1 MKKQLL
7 AVAATLLASSA
18 MSQSTFEGFYGQVGV
33 GYQNLTHPYSSN
45 GLSLTGVSGV
55 IPLAGS
61 FDNLSGF
68 AATLGAGYFHSFS
81 KDFLLGIGAEFN
93 PITSASSNFTLS
105 AAGYPL
111 SQGTYK
117 SKNFYSI
124 FLSPATPI
132 GPDGLLYGKVGYT
145 GVQIDASAGGI
156 SNTHNFNG
164 FSLGLGYKQV
174 ITGGLYAFGE
184 ANYLNYSNNNNSIA
198 GAGYSYT
205 STTSLNGYNALA
217 GIGYKF

>member
-1 MKKQLL
+1 M
-7 AVAATLLASSA
+7 
-18 MSQSTFEGFYGQVGV
+18 
-33 GYQNLTHPYSSN
+33 
-45 GLSLTGVSGV
+45 
-55 IPLAGS
+55 
-61 FDNLSGF
+61 
-68 AATLGAGYFHSFS
+68 HSFS
-81 KDFLLGIGAEFN
+81 KDFLLGLGAEFN
-93 PITSASSNFTLS
+93 PITSGSSNFTLT

-111 SQGTYK
+111 AQGTYK
-117 SKNFYSI
+117 SKNFYNI

-174 ITGGLYAFGE
+174 INGGLYGFGE
-184 ANYLNYSNNNNSIA
+184 LNYLNYSNNNNSRA

-205 STTSLNGYNALA
+205 STTSLNGYNALV

>member
-1 MKKQLL
+1 MKKYLL
-7 AVAATLLASSA
+7 AIGATLLASSVMA
-18 MSQSTFEGFYGQVGV
+18 QSTFEGFYGQVGI
-33 GYQNLTHPYSSN
+33 GYQNLKHPYSSN
-45 GLSLTGVSGV
+45 GLSLTGVSGLT
-55 IPLAGS
+55 PLSGS
-61 FDNLSGF
+61 FDNASGF
-68 AATLGAGYFHSFS
+68 AATLGAGYLHAFS

-93 PITSASSNFTLS
+93 PITSGNTNFTLT

-111 SQGTYK
+111 AQGTYK
-117 SKNFYSI
+117 SKNFYNI

-132 GPDGLLYGKVGYT
+132 GTAGLLYAKVGYT
-145 GVQIDASAGGI
+145 GIQIDASTSGI

-164 FSLGLGYKQV
+164 YSLGLGYKQV
-174 ITGGLYAFGE
+174 INAGLYGFVE
-184 ANYLNYSNNNNSIA
+184 VNYLNYSNNNNSRA